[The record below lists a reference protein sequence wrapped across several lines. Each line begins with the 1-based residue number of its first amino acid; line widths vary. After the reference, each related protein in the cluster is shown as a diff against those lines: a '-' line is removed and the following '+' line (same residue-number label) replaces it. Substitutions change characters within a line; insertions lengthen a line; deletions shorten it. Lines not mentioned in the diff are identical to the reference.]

1 MAIEQIFDSA
11 SSIMTLVSFIT
22 FCGILLWTFALRKN
36 ADFAVQ
42 AALPFAD
49 DAADEVAN
57 QAAHQAA
64 HQATHQATNHAANKV
79 ANRAARESG
88 HG

>member
-42 AALPFAD
+42 ASLPFAD

-57 QAAHQAA
+57 QAASQVAHKAA
-64 HQATHQATNHAANKV
+64 KT
-79 ANRAARESG
+79 AARESG

>member
-64 HQATHQATNHAANKV
+64 NQAANKV
-79 ANRAARESG
+79 ANQAARESG

>member
-1 MAIEQIFDSA
+1 MAIEQIFDNA
-11 SSIMTLVSFIT
+11 SSIMTLVSFLT

-57 QAAHQAA
+57 QAANQAA
-64 HQATHQATNHAANKV
+64 HKATKQ
-79 ANRAARESG
+79 AARESG